1 MPFELTSDDRRG
13 KNGLHAMFRGSQR
26 RVTAPD
32 DPVLE
37 VKFPR
42 ATHHLSLVSPK
53 NEPSQ
58 GQ

>member
-13 KNGLHAMFRGSQR
+13 KNGLHATFRGSQR

-42 ATHHLSLVSPK
+42 ATHHLSLASP
-53 NEPSQ
+53 
-58 GQ
+58 